1 MPRRLGTKG
10 PNPKSNPAH
19 EPEPQGATPG
29 IKTEPRGATP
39 GIKRARVATYG
50 GAGVN
55 PGWELLDVLG
65 LAVLA
70 RPAFPE
76 RARRRS
82 PTEHPMA
89 LDSVCV
95 CRSPSALRRATGSV
109 GRCHVS
115 TQSRQSFIFCEARA
129 RHTPR
134 GVRSAAGRG
143 GGTPSLPPPPCS
155 RAGASVRRA
164 QRDAP
169 SPCSGV
175 AGGAGCWGEEAPAR
189 GRAGARATAGPPPF
203 RVRPAADG
211 HCGVRQSAPSDTAE

>member
-1 MPRRLGTKG
+1 M
-10 PNPKSNPAH
+10 
-19 EPEPQGATPG
+19 
-29 IKTEPRGATP
+29 
-39 GIKRARVATYG
+39 
-50 GAGVN
+50 
-55 PGWELLDVLG
+55 LG

-129 RHTPR
+129 RHTRRAPR
-134 GVRSAAGRG
+134 GALRG
-143 GGTPSLPPPPCS
+143 GAGGRPLPPPPLLAS
-155 RAGASVRRA
+155 RRVGSARSARRPIA
-164 QRDAP
+164 VLGR
-169 SPCSGV
+169 
-175 AGGAGCWGEEAPAR
+175 GGR
-189 GRAGARATAGPPPF
+189 GAGARRRPLEGGLAHAQPPGRRRFVCAPRRTGTAASANPPP
-203 RVRPAADG
+203 RIL
-211 HCGVRQSAPSDTAE
+211 QSRRTARGGRERRWARAHVTGKGQRGAGE

>member
-1 MPRRLGTKG
+1 M
-10 PNPKSNPAH
+10 
-19 EPEPQGATPG
+19 
-29 IKTEPRGATP
+29 
-39 GIKRARVATYG
+39 
-50 GAGVN
+50 
-55 PGWELLDVLG
+55 LG

-95 CRSPSALRRATGSV
+95 CRPPSALRRATGSV

-134 GVRSAAGRG
+134 GARGAAGRG
-143 GGTPSLPPPPCS
+143 GGPPSPPPPPVLAS
-155 RAGASVRRA
+155 RRVGSARSARRPIA
-164 QRDAP
+164 
-169 SPCSGV
+169 V
-175 AGGAGCWGEEAPAR
+175 LGGGR
-189 GRAGARATAGPPPF
+189 GGRGAGARRRPLEGGLAHAQPPGGRRFVCAPRRTGTAASANPPP
-203 RVRPAADG
+203 RIL
-211 HCGVRQSAPSDTAE
+211 QSRRTARGGRERRWARAHVTGKGQRGAGE